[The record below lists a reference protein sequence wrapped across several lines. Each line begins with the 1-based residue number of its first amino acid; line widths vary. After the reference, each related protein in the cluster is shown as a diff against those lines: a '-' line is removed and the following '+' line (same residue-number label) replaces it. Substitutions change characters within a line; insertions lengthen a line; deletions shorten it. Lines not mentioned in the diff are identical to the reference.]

1 MIPSAKDLVR
11 KVLQTDPKADV
22 NILHEKTYQLM
33 INYRSKY
40 YEGKVDSF
48 LSKLDL
54 EPELRDKLKKKMLEP
69 VIADGIEYSNF
80 MEEASRRVSQSFQPL
95 SGKIAELCAERELR
109 NAGLVESVHYTL
121 RKERTDITVY
131 HPDIRSKK
139 KRHRVEVKNVKLR
152 ERATRGLAFDGDSLF
167 GFFND
172 PSEFSESNSKV
183 LEDLCR
189 KTNGYCYMPP
199 STLEDISYRSNR
211 FKPNTELGRDM
222 AFFVKNGRLP

>member
-11 KVLQTDPKADV
+11 EVLRTNPNTDV
-22 NILHEKTYQLM
+22 NALHEKTYQLM
-33 INYRSKY
+33 IDYRSRY
-40 YEGKVDSF
+40 YERKVDSF

-54 EPELRDKLKKKMLEP
+54 EPELGDKLKKKMLEP
-69 VIADGIEYSNF
+69 VIVDGKEYSNF
-80 MEEASRRVSQSFQPL
+80 MEEASRRVSQNFQPV

-109 NAGLVESVHYTL
+109 SAGLIENVHYAL

-131 HPDIRSKK
+131 HPAIRNAKR
-139 KRHRVEVKNVKLR
+139 RHRIEVKNVSLR
-152 ERATRGLAFDGDSLF
+152 ERATRGLSFDGDSLF

-189 KTNGYCYMPP
+189 KTSGYCYLPP
-199 STLEDISYRSNR
+199 STLKDISYKSNR
-211 FKPNTELGRDM
+211 FKPNTELGRDT
-222 AFFVKNGRLP
+222 AFFVENGRLP